1 MILGRMMPGRVEKQL
16 KHITIVSGDSFQEF
30 QLDCFF
36 PFEAGC
42 NVYRTCYLRHKDLS
56 TGSFC
61 FKDVNHRSFLTL
73 WNDDGHDVSVTELR
87 LE

>member
-1 MILGRMMPGRVEKQL
+1 MIWGRMRPGRVEKQL

-42 NVYRTCYLRHKDLS
+42 NVYS
-56 TGSFC
+56 T
-61 FKDVNHRSFLTL
+61 
-73 WNDDGHDVSVTELR
+73 
-87 LE
+87 